1 MSFSEIITN
10 TIEDTIKLYI
20 SKISTEYNLNQ
31 TELYKLWNDNSI
43 VKSTKED
50 VVDPELMK
58 LSKKELSE
66 ICKSK
71 KLPVSGTKIDLIKR
85 ILDTE
90 NKTQTKLV
98 TKNQPQKSTQP
109 EIIKKLVDKI
119 PVIQIKRNVH
129 GNYVHE
135 ITQFVINNTTRK
147 VYGKQNEDGSIS
159 ELTAVDINLCHQYKF
174 AYDIP
179 ENLDKKDD
187 NEDDNDL
194 EEELEDELEEELE
207 EELEDTNEL
216 DDLDDEDIIED
227 DDIEE
232 YYEDE

>member
-31 TELYKLWNDNSI
+31 TELYKLWNNNNSF

-98 TKNQPQKSTQP
+98 TKKSTQP
-109 EIIKKLVDKI
+109 EIVKKLVDKI

-129 GNYVHE
+129 GNYEHE
-135 ITQFVINNTTRK
+135 DTKFVINNTTKK
-147 VYGKQNEDGSIS
+147 VYGKQNKDGSIS
-159 ELTAVDINLCHQYKF
+159 ELTPLDIDLCHKYKF
-174 AYDIP
+174 TYDIP
-179 ENLDKKDD
+179 ENLDNKDAND
-187 NEDDNDL
+187 EDDNDL
-194 EEELEDELEEELE
+194 EELEEDLDEELE
-207 EELEDTNEL
+207 EELELEDDV
-216 DDLDDEDIIED
+216 DDLEDEDIIED
-227 DDIEE
+227 EDVEE